1 MNEGKSKS
9 TKLAANSHTYERKT
23 FKIHNKHHADNH
35 ILFLSFFLACKMK
48 I

>member
-9 TKLAANSHTYERKT
+9 TKLAANSHTCERKA
-23 FKIHNKHHADNH
+23 FKIYNKHNVDSH
-35 ILFLSFFLACKMK
+35 ILFLPLFLPYKMK